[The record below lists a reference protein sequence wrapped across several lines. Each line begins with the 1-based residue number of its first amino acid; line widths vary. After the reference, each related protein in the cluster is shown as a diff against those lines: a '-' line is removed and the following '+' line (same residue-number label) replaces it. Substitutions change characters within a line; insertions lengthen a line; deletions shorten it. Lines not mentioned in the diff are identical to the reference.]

1 MSLTRAYTEPTHA
14 PGDPMATMAPKAVQ
28 RKLLLL
34 LCLFKNDLE
43 ALFPHNIDVWIDLSR
58 PDGAIDVP
66 NRDPR

>member
-1 MSLTRAYTEPTHA
+1 
-14 PGDPMATMAPKAVQ
+14 MATMAPKAVQ